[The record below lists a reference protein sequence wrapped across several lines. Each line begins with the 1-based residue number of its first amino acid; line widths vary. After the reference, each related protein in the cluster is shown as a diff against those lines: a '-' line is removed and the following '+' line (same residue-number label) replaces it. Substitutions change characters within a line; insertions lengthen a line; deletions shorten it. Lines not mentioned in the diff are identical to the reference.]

1 MKSVHWATGIAAS
14 LLLST
19 SLFAQQPMLTADQ
32 ILDKYVQAVGGAQ
45 QFSGIKT
52 WSEKWE
58 VTGDLTEVYPAGR
71 SPTPF
76 KSHGTGG
83 FYFKAPNLRVE
94 WVQSDQ
100 KQFTAALGCDGK
112 NSWTY
117 SPLLGM
123 RKQKPTAD
131 HRYVC
136 REGMGP
142 LLPLKQSDALLGSM
156 ILSRGKARL
165 ALKGQKEVAGRATFV
180 IRAELPD
187 QPGWD
192 LYVDS
197 ENYLLVRVEL
207 LSRWTHPNTI
217 FSDYRDV
224 AGIKVPFHIETHN
237 DYGDKDIK
245 VHEVQVNVPI
255 DDQVFRKPNW

>member
-1 MKSVHWATGIAAS
+1 MKSIHRATWMVAG
-14 LLLST
+14 LLLSA
-19 SLFAQQPMLTADQ
+19 SLCAQQSTLTADQ
-32 ILDKYVQAVGGAQ
+32 ILDKYVEAAGGAQ

-52 WSEKWE
+52 WYETWE
-58 VTGDLTEVYPAGR
+58 VTGDLMDVHPAGR
-71 SPTPF
+71 SPTPV
-76 KSHGTGG
+76 KSHGKGR

-100 KQFTAALGCDGK
+100 KQFTAGLGCDGK

-131 HRYVC
+131 NRYLC

-156 ILSRGKARL
+156 MLSRGKTRL
-165 ALKGQKEVAGRATFV
+165 ELKGQKEVAGRATLV

-187 QPGWD
+187 QPAWD

-197 ENYLLVRVEL
+197 ATYFLVRIEL
-207 LSRWTHPNTI
+207 LSRWTHPITL
-217 FSDYRDV
+217 FSDYREV
-224 AGIKVPFHIETHN
+224 AGIKVPFHIETHD
-237 DYGDKDIK
+237 DYGDRVIK
-245 VHEVQVNVPI
+245 VHDVQVNVPV
-255 DDQVFRKPNW
+255 DDLVFRKPNH